1 MTELLK
7 RLVRHPQG
15 AIGLGLATILL
26 LAIVLGPWIAPYD
39 PEEFHFLARLAPP
52 SADFWLG
59 TDQFGRDILSRL
71 LWGARST
78 VLLGLTAT
86 LIGTGL
92 GAAIGIFSGFIGGR
106 TDEAIMRVVDA
117 TMAIPNLLFA
127 LLIVTV
133 LGPSGVNAVIA
144 IGIAFAP
151 GMARI
156 ARSVT
161 LAARNHD
168 YVAAAVARG
177 ESAAYIMGREI
188 LPNMVAPVIVEG
200 TIRVAFA
207 IMLLATLSF
216 LGLGAQ
222 PPAPEWGLMIA
233 EARGF
238 MFRSAWTILWPGLAI
253 ATVAIA
259 FNLLGDGLRD
269 VLNPRTR

>member
-1 MTELLK
+1 MIDVLRRLLS
-7 RLVRHPQG
+7 HPQG
-15 AIGLGLATILL
+15 AIGSALAVL
-26 LAIVLGPWIAPYD
+26 LAVAVIFGPLIAPYD
-39 PEEFHFLARLAPP
+39 PEQFHTKARLLGP
-52 SADFWLG
+52 SSEFFLS
-59 TDQFGRDILSRL
+59 TDQFGRDILSRI

-86 LIGTGL
+86 LIGTTL
-92 GAAIGIFSGFIGGR
+92 GCALGVLAGFLGGR
-106 TDEAIMRVVDA
+106 TDEVVMRLVDA
-117 TMAIPNLLFA
+117 MMAIPNLLFS
-127 LLIVTV
+127 LLIITV
-133 LGPSGVNAVIA
+133 LGASGINAVIA

-151 GMARI
+151 GMARV

-161 LAARNHD
+161 LSARNQD

-177 ESAAYIMGREI
+177 EGALYIMSREI

-200 TIRVAFA
+200 TIRVAFS

-222 PPAPEWGLMIA
+222 PQTPEWGLMIS

-238 MFRSAWTILWPGLAI
+238 MFRSAWTIFWPGLAI
-253 ATVAIA
+253 ATVAID

-269 VLNPRTR
+269 VLNPKTH

>member
-7 RLVRHPQG
+7 RLLRHPQG

-52 SADFWLG
+52 SAEFWLG